1 MGLDNRVTAG
11 YKFHTFLKV
20 HNAAADR
27 GGGKGGPM
35 GRTTK
40 DTSETAARPLAREVR
55 RRLAAAGGRTSHDL
69 GLGRIV
75 GQMVVYLY
83 LWEGDCSLDQIAEE
97 LGLSKAAVSVAA
109 RQLEHLGLIRRT
121 WREGDRRKYY
131 RTADNIGI
139 ALRQGLL
146 SIVLNKIEAMAGEL
160 DAAQAALA
168 AGSRQEADLQFLAG
182 RVKRAQV
189 LRERADKM
197 LGHPLLSLLIPNR

>member
-1 MGLDNRVTAG
+1 MTQAPQGKAG
-11 YKFHTFLKV
+11 
-20 HNAAADR
+20 AAV
-27 GGGKGGPM
+27 
-35 GRTTK
+35 
-40 DTSETAARPLAREVR
+40 RPLARDVR

-83 LWEGDCSLDQIAEE
+83 LWDGDCSLDQIAAE

-131 RTADNIGI
+131 RTADNIGV

-146 SIVLNKIEAMAGEL
+146 SIVRNKIEAMAGEL
-160 DAAQAALA
+160 DAAHSALA
-168 AGSRQEADLQFLAG
+168 TGTRSDADIQFLAG
-182 RVKRAQV
+182 RVKRAKV
-189 LRERADKM
+189 LRDRADKM
-197 LGHPLLSLLIPNR
+197 LGHPLLPLLIPNR